1 MDDIVKQIGLKNNC
15 TFCGVFRRQAL
26 DRGAMQLNCD
36 SIVTGHNADDLAE
49 TILMNVLRGDIAR
62 LKRSVYIVTEN
73 KKDNQLNDD
82 NNIQKNEFKNKDN
95 QVNELNNSVQ
105 LEECCNGELIKNT
118 EEGNQCCEQNNNCCN
133 DNQSCFNRLIFKSP
147 IGLIPRSK
155 PFKYTYEKGMHL
167 KYFYFLNR

>member
-1 MDDIVKQIGLKNNC
+1 
-15 TFCGVFRRQAL
+15 
-26 DRGAMQLNCD
+26 MQLKCD

-73 KKDNQLNDD
+73 KKDNQID
-82 NNIQKNEFKNKDN
+82 NIQTKEFQIKDN

-105 LEECCNGELIKNT
+105 LEECCNGELINK
-118 EEGNQCCEQNNNCCN
+118 EVGNQCCDQNNDCCK
-133 DNQSCFNRLIFKSP
+133 DNQSCFNKLIFKSP

-155 PFKYTYEKGMHL
+155 PFKYTYEKG
-167 KYFYFLNR
+167 NI